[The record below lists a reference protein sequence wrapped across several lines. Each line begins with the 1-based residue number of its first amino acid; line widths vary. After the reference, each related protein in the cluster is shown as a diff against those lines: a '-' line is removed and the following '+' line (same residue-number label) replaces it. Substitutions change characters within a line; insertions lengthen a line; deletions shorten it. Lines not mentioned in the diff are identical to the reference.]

1 MHTESMTVSVLQIW
15 WWPIPHKIHI
25 IDLKLGKGV
34 VVDAEQN
41 VQLMIYGLGVLDMLG
56 FLYEIDTVEL
66 TIVQPR
72 IEHFSTWEI
81 SAGELLAWGKDVLEP
96 GAAKALSGEGE
107 FKAGD
112 HCRFCKARFTC
123 RARAEGVFKTCP
135 DGICR
140 AGPYVG

>member
-1 MHTESMTVSVLQIW
+1 
-15 WWPIPHKIHI
+15 
-25 IDLKLGKGV
+25 
-34 VVDAEQN
+34 
-41 VQLMIYGLGVLDMLG
+41 MLG

-81 SAGELLAWGKDVLEP
+81 SAEELLVWGKDVFEP
-96 GAAKALSGEGE
+96 GAAKTLPILQG
-107 FKAGD
+107 KIYMP
-112 HCRFCKARFTC
+112 CKGRGIP
-123 RARAEGVFKTCP
+123 ETCP

>member
-1 MHTESMTVSVLQIW
+1 
-15 WWPIPHKIHI
+15 
-25 IDLKLGKGV
+25 
-34 VVDAEQN
+34 
-41 VQLMIYGLGVLDMLG
+41 MIYGLGVLDMLG

-81 SAGELLAWGKDVLEP
+81 SAEELLAWGKDVLEP
-96 GAAKALSGEGE
+96 GAAKA
-107 FKAGD
+107 
-112 HCRFCKARFTC
+112 TC
-123 RARAEGVFKTCP
+123 RRGRVQSRRPLPILQGKIYVPCKGRGIFKTCP